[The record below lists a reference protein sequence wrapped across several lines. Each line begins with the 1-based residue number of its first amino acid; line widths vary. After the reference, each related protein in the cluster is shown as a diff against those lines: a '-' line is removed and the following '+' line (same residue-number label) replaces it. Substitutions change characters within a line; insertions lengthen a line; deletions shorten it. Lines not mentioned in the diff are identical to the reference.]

1 MRGANAGAAGIG
13 AMHAVSRDSMDCR
26 INMMLTLTCAVNLIP
41 ACTSALSCCCVWSY
55 SEGIYAATSDTVT
68 VSLSHIV
75 QPTIA
80 LHVLHA
86 MPICLT
92 RSTVYWL
99 MAAAEQAPN

>member
-1 MRGANAGAAGIG
+1 M
-13 AMHAVSRDSMDCR
+13 MPTLKCAVS
-26 INMMLTLTCAVNLIP
+26 LIH
-41 ACTSALSCCCVWSY
+41 ACTSVLSCRCVWSC
-55 SEGIYAATSDTVT
+55 SEGFHAATSDTVT

-75 QPTIA
+75 QPTVA

-99 MAAAEQAPN
+99 MAEQAPNRAGCQRVVHSCTCLPLQLLI